1 MNHPRKIDTSPMS
14 NEKICSTIG
23 RASSKVLTKWA
34 LKGMRDTVARK
45 AKLMAMERELT
56 NRADAAA

>member
-1 MNHPRKIDTSPMS
+1 MNQPRKIDTSPMS
-14 NEKICSTIG
+14 IEKICSTIG
-23 RASSKVLTKWA
+23 PDSSNVLTKWA

-45 AKLMAMERELT
+45 AKLMAIERELT